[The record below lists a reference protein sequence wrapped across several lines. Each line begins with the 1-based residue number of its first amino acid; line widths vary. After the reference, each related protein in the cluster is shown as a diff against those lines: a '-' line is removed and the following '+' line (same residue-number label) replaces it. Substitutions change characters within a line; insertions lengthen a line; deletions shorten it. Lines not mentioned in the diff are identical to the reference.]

1 MNNNS
6 IFTSVSEILNGSVS
20 QYDNIG
26 WQKKATTLGDI
37 LAKANDIQAHCR
49 DVIQEIN
56 GMEFHANPYI
66 VLDNVGKNLFSDGE
80 EVCLTRW
87 SMGQLL
93 GRYGIPMPYAARC
106 LARHHHDLLE
116 QNVNT
121 WLFEDES
128 KAVLRLYDTGAIHTV
143 RGIVSEKYSAF
154 DAPEIVSSL
163 MQNQE
168 LMADFAP
175 RNWFVTPER
184 MQIRL
189 VQNEQFMDEEDL
201 FLGVIVES
209 SDVGMMSV
217 NVRLFVYKQICT
229 NGLVIPFAGITYRQI
244 HMGQSAEGFADD
256 VAAVLRALPDFRKA
270 TTEVIRASK
279 GRTKL
284 WFDPEDEVSAAAFAK
299 THGFLLGTVK
309 NAITILKGGKYGKP
323 NRWAFI
329 NALTEAAQQLNIDA
343 RNDTERAAGRLLL
356 ENEHKAASTSFTNSN
371 SAA

>member
-6 IFTSVSEILNGSVS
+6 VFSAADIINGAVH
-20 QYDNIG
+20 QYGNIG
-26 WQKKATTLGDI
+26 YQKKKVALGDI
-37 LAKANDIQAHCR
+37 LAKANNIQAHCR
-49 DVIQEIN
+49 DVVQDLN

-93 GRYGIPMPYAARC
+93 SRYGIPVPYAARC
-106 LARHHHDLLE
+106 IARRHSDLLE
-116 QNVNT
+116 ENVNT
-121 WLFEDES
+121 WLLEDSS
-128 KAVLRLYDTGAIHTV
+128 KAVLRLYDAGAIHTV

-163 MQNQE
+163 MQNHE
-168 LMADFAP
+168 LMTDFAP

-201 FLGVIVES
+201 YLGIIAES

-244 HMGQSAEGFADD
+244 HMGQSAEGFSDD
-256 VAAVLRALPDFRKA
+256 VSSVLRALPDFRKA
-270 TTEVIRASK
+270 ATEVIRASK
-279 GRTKL
+279 GNTKL

-299 THGFLLGTVK
+299 THGFLLGVVK
-309 NAITILKGGKYGKP
+309 AAVAILKDGKYGKP

-329 NALTEAAQQLNIDA
+329 NALTDAAQQLNVDA
-343 RNDTERAAGRLLL
+343 RNDTERAAGRLLI
-356 ENEHKAASTSFTNSN
+356 ETKHEPADTSFDSN